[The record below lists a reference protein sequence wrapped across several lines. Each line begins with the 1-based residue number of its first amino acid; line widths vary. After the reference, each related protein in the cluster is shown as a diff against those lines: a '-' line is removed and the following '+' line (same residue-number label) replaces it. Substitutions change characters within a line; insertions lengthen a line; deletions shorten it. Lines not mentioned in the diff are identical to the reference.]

1 MKSKIYTMR
10 HLPADYSVAD
20 SHQDLLRSLQDAVKG
35 QPRALDAI
43 EPVVRTHLA
52 GLSPSNRPAGVF
64 LLLGPTGTGKT
75 HTVEAVAEALHGS
88 RKNLLRIDCG
98 EYQMDHEVA
107 KLIGAPPG
115 YLGHRETQ
123 AALSQSRL
131 TAVTSNRSNLSVVL
145 LDEVEKAAPSMT
157 RLLLGVLDKATL
169 RLGDNSL
176 VDFENSLIFMTS
188 NVGAR
193 EMAKASKVDFGFARD
208 VSLDVRSMQERIAM
222 RALKRRFAPEFL
234 NRVDSMINYD
244 PLTREVAAKI
254 LDLQIAELQRHLMQ
268 RLQPDRPQ
276 LLVSEAA
283 RAFLLED
290 GFSPEYGAR
299 ELRRSVQKHVLQPLA
314 RLLAEGRIGRSGRI
328 KVDYGET
335 GFRITHSRR
344 VA

>member
-1 MKSKIYTMR
+1 
-10 HLPADYSVAD
+10 
-20 SHQDLLRSLQDAVKG
+20 
-35 QPRALDAI
+35 
-43 EPVVRTHLA
+43 
-52 GLSPSNRPAGVF
+52 
-64 LLLGPTGTGKT
+64 
-75 HTVEAVAEALHGS
+75 
-88 RKNLLRIDCG
+88 
-98 EYQMDHEVA
+98 
-107 KLIGAPPG
+107 
-115 YLGHRETQ
+115 
-123 AALSQSRL
+123 
-131 TAVTSNRSNLSVVL
+131 
-145 LDEVEKAAPSMT
+145 
-157 RLLLGVLDKATL
+157 
-169 RLGDNSL
+169 
-176 VDFENSLIFMTS
+176 
-188 NVGAR
+188 
-193 EMAKASKVDFGFARD
+193 
-208 VSLDVRSMQERIAM
+208 M